1 MNDWSPRKQWW
12 MDVLKFCIT
21 FILGA
26 LLTVTIINKF
36 ESCRAK
42 QEFIWKRQYES
53 NLRIYQD
60 FTKYSLLYHRMAVD
74 AYSDVTKRKKREE
87 SENIERFLTEANHNL
102 QLVLESVEQNFG
114 KPVELKK
121 LRIDYDDIFTEYKRT
136 YSLIHFNKEQ
146 FPDAELNNRI
156 QEFRWVADQFLISRT
171 DAMHC
176 IERKLREESE

>member
-1 MNDWSPRKQWW
+1 MSDWSPRKQWW

-26 LLTVTIINKF
+26 LLTVTIINEF
-36 ESCRAK
+36 EGCRAK
-42 QEFIWKRQYES
+42 QEFIWKKQYES

-87 SENIERFLTEANHNL
+87 SENIERFLTEANNNF

-114 KPVELKK
+114 KPLELKK
-121 LRIDYDDIFTEYKRT
+121 LRIDYDGIFTEYKRT
-136 YSLIHFNKEQ
+136 YSFIHFNKEEL
-146 FPDAELNNRI
+146 PDAELNNRL
-156 QEFRWVADQFLISRT
+156 QEFREVADHFLISRT
-171 DAMHC
+171 DAMRC
-176 IERKLREESE
+176 IERKLCEESG

>member
-1 MNDWSPRKQWW
+1 

-26 LLTVTIINKF
+26 LLTVTIINEF
-36 ESCRAK
+36 EGCRAK
-42 QEFIWKRQYES
+42 QEFIWKKRYES

-74 AYSDVTKRKKREE
+74 AYRDVTQRKKREE
-87 SENIERFLTEANHNL
+87 SENIERFLTEANSNL

-114 KPVELKK
+114 KAVELTK
-121 LRIDYDDIFTEYKRT
+121 LRLDYDGIFTEYKRA
-136 YSLIHFNKEQ
+136 YSSVHFSKER
-146 FPDAELNNRI
+146 FPDTELNNRI
-156 QEFRWVADQFLISRT
+156 QEFRRIADQFLISRT

-176 IERKLREESE
+176 IERKLREGSE